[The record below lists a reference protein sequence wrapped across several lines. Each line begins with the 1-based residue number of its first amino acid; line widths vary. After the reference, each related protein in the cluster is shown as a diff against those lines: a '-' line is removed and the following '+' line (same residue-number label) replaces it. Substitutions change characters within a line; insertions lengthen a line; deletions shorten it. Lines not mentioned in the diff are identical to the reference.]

1 MSRYLVRLPNRPAYS
16 RKDVEKVSK
25 EIRTIL
31 GSREKASHF
40 RVSNSALEF
49 NLFANNDRELG
60 ISKEILQKEFA
71 RILTL
76 KRIDPVSETMDREE
90 ALRLGLEF
98 FNQERF
104 WESQETL
111 EQVWNQ
117 TTAGPEKDAVQG
129 LILTGAAFVH
139 YQKGEDDV
147 CLSILARARDK
158 LGQAKTVD
166 GTSLEDV
173 KSSIEDI
180 LSSKTVHVFKVL

>member
-1 MSRYLVRLPNRPAYS
+1 MRLPKRPAYS

-40 RVSNSALEF
+40 RVSDNALEF
-49 NLFANNDRELG
+49 NLFANNDRELDV
-60 ISKEILQKEFA
+60 SKEILQKEFS

-117 TTAGPEKDAVQG
+117 TIAGPEKDAVQG

-139 YQKGEDDV
+139 YQKGEDEV
-147 CLSILARARDK
+147 CLSILARAQDK
-158 LGQAKTVD
+158 LGRSKTVD
-166 GTSLEDV
+166 GTSLEGV
-173 KSSIEDI
+173 KANIEDI
-180 LSSKTVHVFKVL
+180 LNSKTIEPFRIS